1 MEKTIYII
9 NIEEGLPD
17 VDGALRVL
25 EYQFASAAAIG
36 ERVVKVIHGYGSSG
50 RGGGRRPAGGQKRI
64 NESV

>member
-36 ERVVKVIHGYGSSG
+36 EQIG
-50 RGGGRRPAGGQKRI
+50 RAH
-64 NESV
+64 V